1 MKPNFALDLSHEG
14 INLLH
19 RGKAGWTLVGS
30 VALDDPDMGA
40 RLDDLRRSAAMLESG
55 GFTTKLV
62 IPNSQILYTTVD
74 AAGPDD
80 IAREVQIRAA
90 LDGLTPY
97 AVGDLVFDWRAEGAR
112 ARVAVLARETMDE
125 AETFASDYKFNPV
138 SFVARPGRGEFSG
151 EPFFGKT
158 RAATRLLPPG
168 ARLEP
173 DATPLPGNPKALEL
187 SPEARVA
194 DSEDEAGAKPAPE
207 AEAPDTAPLPTEPAA
222 PEGRAEADETKP
234 ENAPA
239 LAPEAPVPDTAPA
252 PPPKRKPR
260 AERGEAGRVSAPPL
274 APFPPTPDELAA
286 APKVPP
292 RSIAPV
298 SRTSKVPRSAGPK
311 LEAPTRSRPEATDD
325 PTEPLSPAD
334 KAPPPSTA
342 PRTEAPDAAQ
352 DTPSENA
359 PSDAES
365 APAAFHSRRAGA
377 PHSPEA
383 PFALGEKHRAAT
395 SPNAAHARQDKTAAA
410 DSEEPAASTEGTA
423 EEPSRKVIPLPP
435 AVTPPVVNA
444 RAGMAEALSR
454 PLPSPDQ
461 PSEAP
466 SGKGK
471 LFAGLLGAARGVTE
485 QAGNGLKSAAKTARS
500 RAEARR
506 AASEEAG
513 DDTAAEAPA
522 ETGKDKAAPA
532 SPRKGLASLLR
543 NVKSKERSELE
554 SQRAREAEALTVF
567 GARKSQD
574 TRGRPKYLGLILTLL
589 LLLAMA
595 VLAVWSS
602 YVIDEGD
609 VTLFNPEPDSIAAT
623 EPPASAPDLPDETPP
638 APAADPPAEPPADD
652 TAAVLSP
659 EVAAARY
666 AATGIWQ
673 RAPEPLAE
681 PETTRLSTRDLAELS
696 PAIVDRPALPSLNEL
711 SGASRDALLATPVPP
726 PPPGT
731 SFDLDENGLVQP
743 TPEGALSPT
752 GILVF
757 AGPPARVP
765 PPRPGDL
772 PDVAPPVALP
782 DVPNLRPQTRP
793 SDFVPPENPI
803 TPPDVPAP
811 GTDPEGA
818 PQTGSESE
826 APPQS
831 TPELDE
837 DDNAALVPEGEDDAA
852 SGIATTLAAA
862 PRPAPRPADLV
873 VSTATASAAIDAAVS
888 DAVAAALVN
897 PTELAIATSR
907 KPSARPSNFAS
918 IVDAAREAASDGSR
932 VAAAPAATAA
942 VATAASVA
950 PAIPTSASV
959 ATQATVKNALNLRDI
974 NLVGIYGTSSAR
986 RALVRM
992 KNGRYVKV
1000 EIGDRLDGG
1009 RVTSI
1014 TATELTYQ
1022 KGNRAFKLGVL
1033 PLG

>member
-55 GFTTKLV
+55 GFTTKLI

-97 AVGDLVFDWRAEGAR
+97 AVGDLVFDWRAEGDR

-125 AETFASDYKFNPV
+125 AEAFASEYKFNPV

-173 DATPLPGNPKALEL
+173 DTSPLPSKPRALEL
-187 SPEARVA
+187 SAEARVDSPAGEA
-194 DSEDEAGAKPAPE
+194 DAAPAPE
-207 AEAPDTAPLPTEPAA
+207 TETPQPSATPTKPAEAPDHVESATPPPDGTPALPPQDTAPDTAPVA
-222 PEGRAEADETKP
+222 
-234 ENAPA
+234 
-239 LAPEAPVPDTAPA
+239 
-252 PPPKRKPR
+252 PPKRKPR
-260 AERGEAGRVSAPPL
+260 AERGDVGRVSAPAL

-286 APKVPP
+286 TPKVPP

-298 SRTSKVPRSAGPK
+298 SRTAKVPRSTGPK
-311 LEAPTRSRPEATDD
+311 LEAPARPRPESTDKP
-325 PTEPLSPAD
+325 PTPTAEAPESAASAPRANGPDTSDNTKPDL
-334 KAPPPSTA
+334 APPV
-342 PRTEAPDAAQ
+342 
-352 DTPSENA
+352 
-359 PSDAES
+359 SDP

-377 PHSPEA
+377 AGSAKEGAPPSEHPEGT
-383 PFALGEKHRAAT
+383 PL
-395 SPNAAHARQDKTAAA
+395 QDGIGAAA
-410 DSEEPAASTEGTA
+410 DTSPATKSEEPAGSTESTP
-423 EEPSRKVIPLPP
+423 EEPPRKVLPPP
-435 AVTPPVVNA
+435 AVSPPVV
-444 RAGMAEALSR
+444 RAHADMADALSR
-454 PLPSPDQ
+454 PLPSADQ
-461 PSEAP
+461 PSEPA
-466 SGKGK
+466 SAKGNI
-471 LFAGLLGAARGVTE
+471 FSGLLGTARGVTE
-485 QAGNGLKSAAKTARS
+485 QAGNGLKSAARTVKS

-506 AASEEAG
+506 ASRSEADG
-513 DDTAAEAPA
+513 DTAAEPQ
-522 ETGKDKAAPA
+522 TKTSAAGEKEDAVRP
-532 SPRKGLASLLR
+532 PRKGLATIIGKR
-543 NVKSKERSELE
+543 KSQERSEIE
-554 SQRAREAEALTVF
+554 SRRAREAEALTVF

-602 YVIDEGD
+602 YVIDDD
-609 VTLFNPEPDSIAAT
+609 VALFNPEPGNITSPAS
-623 EPPASAPDLPDETPP
+623 PPSAPDQPDDAT
-638 APAADPPAEPPADD
+638 ATLADPPADSS
-652 TAAVLSP
+652 AVLSP
-659 EVAAARY
+659 EAAAARY

-673 RAPEPLAE
+673 RAPEPLGE
-681 PETTRLSTRDLAELS
+681 PETTRLSTRDLAGLT
-696 PAIVDRPALPSLNEL
+696 PAMTDRAPLPVPGEL

-731 SFDLDENGLVQP
+731 SFDLDENGLVRP

-757 AGPPARVP
+757 SGPPERVP
-765 PPRPGDL
+765 PARPGDL
-772 PDVAPPVALP
+772 PDVAPPFALP
-782 DVPNLRPQTRP
+782 DVPNIRPRP
-793 SDFVPPENPI
+793 RPADFVPPANPI
-803 TPPDVPAP
+803 APPDVPAP
-811 GTDPEGA
+811 GTAAEEA
-818 PQTGSESE
+818 PQTAPETETPPE
-826 APPQS
+826 AA
-831 TPELDE
+831 PEIDGE
-837 DDNAALVPEGEDDAA
+837 DNAELAPTDDEADA
-852 SGIATTLAAA
+852 SSETALAAV
-862 PRPAPRPADLV
+862 PRPEPRPDDLV
-873 VSTATASAAIDAAVS
+873 VSTASASAAIDAAVS
-888 DAVAAALVN
+888 DAIAAALVN
-897 PTELAIATSR
+897 PTELAVATSR
-907 KPSARPSNFAS
+907 KPSERPTNFAAIIDS
-918 IVDAAREAASDGSR
+918 AREAASDGSR
-932 VAAAPAATAA
+932 VAAAAAATPA
-942 VATAASVA
+942 VAAAASVA

-959 ATQATVKNALNLRDI
+959 ATQATVKNAINLREI

-1000 EIGDRLDGG
+1000 EVGDKLDGG

-1022 KGNRAFKLGVL
+1022 KGNRAYKLGVL